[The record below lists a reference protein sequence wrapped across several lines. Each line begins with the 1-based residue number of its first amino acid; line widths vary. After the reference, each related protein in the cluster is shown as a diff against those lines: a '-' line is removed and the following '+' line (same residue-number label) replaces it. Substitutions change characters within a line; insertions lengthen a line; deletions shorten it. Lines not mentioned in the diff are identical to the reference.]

1 MTAQAGGNDPLTR
14 SLDGDL
20 IIEASA
26 GTGKTYTL
34 TTLVARLIVEAERSI
49 DELLIVTFTIS
60 AAGELRD
67 RVWRTLQAARRTLAE
82 PDAPVDDQ
90 ARELARRWR
99 SVDIRGAD
107 AAKRLT
113 SAIRDFDRANIT
125 TIHGFCQRALS
136 EFALHAG
143 IPFRFQVSGD
153 DALAVAAA
161 TQDFWRQNMAPA
173 DIPFLEY
180 AEGQNFVPKKG
191 LPWGEDAT
199 TWVVRCHAK
208 QSDIRGAADPEEV
221 QQAQQSGRDP
231 WRQAFQAARA
241 AWNDAS
247 QRQIFLEALATH
259 RWNKNEND
267 DRLNEVTAAFRANDP
282 ALLAR
287 EHAGYFGRESLTG
300 KLRKT
305 TPRQQLPAI
314 LLYDA
319 FDRLGKAATELPQLW
334 LAGQRS
340 LLLENVRTTLHHDAW
355 AGRRLSFNAL
365 LTELH
370 RALDGQ
376 FGSPLAERIRARYPV
391 ALIDEFQ
398 DTDRLQADIFEKI
411 YPGGGAANGS
421 LLVVGDP
428 KQSIYRFRGAD
439 VFAYFDAKKRLSGT
453 NLELKLEKNYRS
465 TPGLVR
471 AVNALFERPMP
482 FVLPDPGFHFEAAA
496 AAGSNRGELVVP
508 DQDHDARPFEIQ
520 LVRRADGKKWTKGQ
534 LRPATAEHTAGEI
547 ARLLEATRNG
557 GAAAIVSEAGKAPI
571 TDGDIA
577 VLVRTGEQGRAV
589 AQALLG
595 YGIDSIEMGVDNVFD
610 SHEAAALYR
619 LLYALCTAESEYN
632 ATPLLRG
639 ALAAD
644 LFGLNLQDLASLR
657 DEDDFWTDWRDQAR
671 GSRGW
676 GQVWKEQGIAALI
689 RYILFAKES
698 DCAANLL
705 GYPDGP
711 RRLTNYLHLA
721 DLLHEAE
728 TRRRP
733 SRHGLVDWFRRS
745 RAEPSGGD
753 ETSQLRLE
761 SDESLVKIVTVH
773 RAKGLEFPIVF
784 CPFTWDG
791 RQPKP
796 PEIAE
801 YFDAAEG
808 TPVLHLRPSDDN
820 RDRQRLE
827 EHADELRLLY
837 VALTRAKYRCV
848 VGWAQATGAQHAPL
862 AWLLHPNGG
871 DSGGDQSPI
880 DALKENAE
888 RVAKLGA
895 EEWRADVHRLAGKA
909 LDAISV
915 REIDLALPDTGEPL
929 RGAEPEASDKPLQ
942 ARQLRRQLASIRQ
955 RTSYSALSTSTG
967 AAQSEIEHEEAER
980 PDHDPDEREALTEI
994 AAAERPADEDELTVF
1009 TFPSGNRPGKCLH
1022 QIFEKRLQPDH
1033 DLVSICRDALA
1044 RYGIDSKW
1052 APVVRTLIQ
1061 DTLDTPLTQ
1070 PGEAGSVF
1078 RVADLERPIPE
1089 MEFHLP
1095 VQGLQQAELAERLRE
1110 HGYGH
1115 SLPHNQTAING
1126 FLHGYIDV
1134 VAQNDHL
1141 WYVLDYKSNWL
1152 GPDLSAYSPEGLGGA
1167 MRQHGY
1173 HLQYL
1178 LYLTALHR
1186 LLRLRLPGYDYDRHI
1201 GGAFYL
1207 FVRGM
1212 RPNTPGSGVFHN
1224 RPSRTCIEAIDAC
1237 LGDAP

>member
-34 TTLVARLIVEAERSI
+34 TTLVARLIVEADRSI

-60 AAGELRD
+60 AAGELRE
-67 RVWRTLQAARRTLAE
+67 RVWRTLQAARRALVE
-82 PDAPVDDQ
+82 PGAVVDGQ
-90 ARELARRWR
+90 ARELAQRWR
-99 SVDIRGAD
+99 SIGIGDAD
-107 AAKRLT
+107 AARRLT

-143 IPFRFQVSGD
+143 IPFRFQISGN

-180 AEGQNFVPKKG
+180 AEGQNFVLKKG

-208 QSDIRGAADPEEV
+208 QSDVRGAADPEEV
-221 QQAQQSGRDP
+221 QRAQQSGRDP
-231 WRQAFQAARA
+231 WLQAFQAARA
-241 AWNDAS
+241 AWNNDS
-247 QRQIFLEALATH
+247 QRRFFLEALATY

-282 ALLAR
+282 ALLPR
-287 EHAGYFGRESLTG
+287 KHAGYFGRESLTG

-314 LLYDA
+314 PLYDA

-340 LLLENVRTTLHHDAW
+340 LLLENVRATLHHDTW
-355 AGRRLSFNAL
+355 AERRLSFNAL

-370 RALDGQ
+370 RALDGER
-376 FGSPLAERIRARYPV
+376 GERLARRIRDRYPV

-411 YPGGGAANGS
+411 YPGGGAPNGS

-471 AVNALFERPMP
+471 AVNALFERPRP

-496 AAGSNRGELVVP
+496 AADSNRGELVVP
-508 DQDHDARPFEIQ
+508 DQDHYARPFEIQ
-520 LVRRADGKKWTKGQ
+520 LIRRADGKKWMKGQ
-534 LRPATAEHTAGEI
+534 LRQATAEHTAGEI
-547 ARLLEATRNG
+547 ARLLEPTRNG
-557 GAAAIVSEAGKAPI
+557 GAAAIVSEADREPI

-589 AQALLG
+589 AQSLLG
-595 YGIDSIEMGVDNVFD
+595 YGIDSIEIGIDNVFD

-644 LFGLNLQDLASLR
+644 LFGLSLQDLVRLR
-657 DEDDFWTDWRDQAR
+657 DEDDFWTDWRDLAR

-689 RYILFAKES
+689 RHILFATDS
-698 DCAANLL
+698 NCAANLL

-733 SRHGLVDWFRRS
+733 SRHGLVNWFRRS

-761 SDESLVKIVTVH
+761 SDEKLVKIVTVH

-796 PEIAE
+796 PQMAE
-801 YFDAAEG
+801 YFDSAEG
-808 TPVLHLRPSDDN
+808 TPVLHLRPSDEN

-871 DSGGDQSPI
+871 GGDQSPI

-909 LDAISV
+909 PDAIAV
-915 REIDLALPDTGEPL
+915 REIDLALPAAGEPL
-929 RGAEPEASDKPLQ
+929 SDAEPEAGDNPLQ
-942 ARQLRRQLASIRQ
+942 ARQLDRRLASIRQ
-955 RTSYSALSTSTG
+955 RTSYSALSTG
-967 AAQSEIEHEEAER
+967 AGSAQSEIEHEETEQ
-980 PDHDPDEREALTEI
+980 PDHDPDQPDASDEVATV
-994 AAAERPADEDELTVF
+994 ERPSGQDELTVF

-1022 QIFEKRLQPDH
+1022 EIFEKRLQPAH
-1033 DLVSICRDALA
+1033 DLESICRNALA
-1044 RYGIDSKW
+1044 RYRIDSKW
-1052 APVVRTLIQ
+1052 KPVVRTLIQ

-1089 MEFHLP
+1089 LEFHLP
-1095 VQGLQQAELAERLRE
+1095 VQSLRQAELAECLRG
-1110 HGYGH
+1110 HGYDH
-1115 SLPHNQTAING
+1115 ELPDNRSAING

-1134 VAQNDHL
+1134 VAQNNDL

-1152 GPDLSAYSPEGLGGA
+1152 GHGRAAYSPEGLKGA
-1167 MRQHGY
+1167 MRHHGY

-1178 LYLTALHR
+1178 LYVTALHR
-1186 LLRLRLPGYDYDRHI
+1186 MLRLRLPDYDYDRHI

-1212 RPNTPGSGVFHN
+1212 RPNIPGSGVFHN
-1224 RPSRTCIEAIDAC
+1224 RPSRACIEAINAC
-1237 LGDAP
+1237 FGETP

>member
-34 TTLVARLIVEAERSI
+34 TTLVARLIVEADRNI

-60 AAGELRD
+60 AAGELRE
-67 RVWRTLQAARRTLAE
+67 RVWRTLQAARRALAE
-82 PDAPVDDQ
+82 PGAVVDGQ
-90 ARELARRWR
+90 ARELAQRWR
-99 SVDIRGAD
+99 NVGIPDAD
-107 AAKRLT
+107 AAIRLT

-136 EFALHAG
+136 EFALNAG

-173 DIPFLEY
+173 EIPFLEY
-180 AEGQNFVPKKG
+180 AEGRNFVPKKG

-231 WRQAFQAARA
+231 WLQAFQAARA
-241 AWNDAS
+241 AWNDDS

-267 DRLNEVTAAFRANDP
+267 DRLSEVTAAFRANDP
-282 ALLAR
+282 ALFPR
-287 EHAGYFGRESLTG
+287 ERAGYFGRESLTG

-355 AGRRLSFNAL
+355 ADRRLSFNAL

-376 FGSPLAERIRARYPV
+376 FGAPLAERIRARYPV

-411 YPGGGAANGS
+411 YPGGGAPNGS

-453 NLELKLEKNYRS
+453 NVELKLEKNYRS

-471 AVNALFERPMP
+471 AVNALFERPRP

-496 AAGSNRGELVVP
+496 AADSTRGELVVP

-534 LRPATAEHTAGEI
+534 LRQATAEHTAGEI
-547 ARLLEATRNG
+547 ARLLEPTRNG

-589 AQALLG
+589 AQSLLG
-595 YGIDSIEMGVDNVFD
+595 YGIDSIEMGVDSVYD

-644 LFGLNLQDLASLR
+644 LFGLSLQDLARLR
-657 DEDDFWTDWRDQAR
+657 DEDDFWTDWRDLAR

-689 RYILFAKES
+689 RHILFAKDS

-728 TRRRP
+728 TWRRP

-761 SDESLVKIVTVH
+761 SDEKLVKIVTVH

-796 PEIAE
+796 PEMAE
-801 YFDAAEG
+801 YFDAAAG
-808 TPVLHLRPSDDN
+808 TPVLHLRPADDH

-871 DSGGDQSPI
+871 GGDQSPI

-895 EEWRADVHRLAGKA
+895 EEWRAEVHRLAGKA
-909 LDAISV
+909 PEDISV
-915 REIDLALPDTGEPL
+915 REIDLALPDGGEPI
-929 RGAEPEASDKPLQ
+929 RRAEPENREEPFQ
-942 ARQLRRQLASIRQ
+942 ARELRRQLASIRQ
-955 RTSYSALSTSTG
+955 RTSYSALSTGAG

-980 PDHDPDEREALTEI
+980 PDHDPDEPDASGEV
-994 AAAERPADEDELTVF
+994 AAAERPAEEDALTVF
-1009 TFPSGNRPGKCLH
+1009 TFPSGNRPGRCLH
-1022 QIFEKRLQPDH
+1022 EIFEKRMQPDH

-1095 VQGLQQAELAERLRE
+1095 VQGLRRAQLAECLHA
-1110 HGYGH
+1110 HGYDH
-1115 SLPHNQTAING
+1115 ALPDSRSAING

-1134 VAQNDHL
+1134 VAQNNDL

-1152 GPDLSAYSPEGLGGA
+1152 GHGRAVYSPEGLEGA

-1212 RPNTPGSGVFHN
+1212 RPNAPGGGVFHN
-1224 RPSRTCIEAIDAC
+1224 RPSRACIEGIDAC